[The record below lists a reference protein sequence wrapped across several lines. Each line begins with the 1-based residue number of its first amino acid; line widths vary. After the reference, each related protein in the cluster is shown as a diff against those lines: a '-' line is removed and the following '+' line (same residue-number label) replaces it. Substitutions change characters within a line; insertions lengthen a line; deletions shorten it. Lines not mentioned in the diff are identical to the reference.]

1 MNTDNEYYTFCP
13 LMDTKTLLAMP
24 MCLPKVT
31 KVCLVGCFPIFE
43 ECSPFQFRKFL
54 RGWQS
59 MLQQLTLG
67 QVRWM
72 TSEHVRVLA
81 QQVGSHLTTLE
92 LLDCNQGDRYDDG
105 VIHRLGDSGIDHIAE
120 KCHNLE
126 SFSCTVSAAVQNIGS
141 VLRNNGDSLRQVNL
155 SCTHSLNKATMMGLL
170 CSLPNL
176 STLRAHFCAWFD
188 DEVLR
193 AIYQTQKQRKLDRVG
208 EFCLKTIGTVRS
220 RVTISVLREFLLE
233 NATARLEI
241 GRTRGSLGR
250 DYGYQVDEWRR
261 LDEEFPN
268 ATFAPVPQESA
279 FGSTYCPSLCGEEVS
294 FRIW

>member
-1 MNTDNEYYTFCP
+1 
-13 LMDTKTLLAMP
+13 
-24 MCLPKVT
+24 
-31 KVCLVGCFPIFE
+31 
-43 ECSPFQFRKFL
+43 
-54 RGWQS
+54 
-59 MLQQLTLG
+59 
-67 QVRWM
+67 M
-72 TSEHVRVLA
+72 TEI
-81 QQVGSHLTTLE
+81 
-92 LLDCNQGDRYDDG
+92 
-105 VIHRLGDSGIDHIAE
+105 IHRLGDSSIDHIAE

-126 SFSCTVSAAVQNIGS
+126 SFSCTVSVAVQNIGS
-141 VLRNNGDSLRQVNL
+141 VFRNNGDSLRQVNL

-250 DYGYQVDEWRR
+250 ALWLPSRRVASPRRRVSECNVRPSSSGKCLWIYVLPILVWRR
-261 LDEEFPN
+261 SELSYLVALRQGKGDESLFVFVFWPN
-268 ATFAPVPQESA
+268 LPRA
-279 FGSTYCPSLCGEEVS
+279 
-294 FRIW
+294 